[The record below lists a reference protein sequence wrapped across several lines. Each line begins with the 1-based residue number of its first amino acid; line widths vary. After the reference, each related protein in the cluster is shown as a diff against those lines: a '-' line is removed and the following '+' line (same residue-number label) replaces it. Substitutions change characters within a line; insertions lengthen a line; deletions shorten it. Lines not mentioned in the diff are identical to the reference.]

1 MRPRLV
7 IVFMLLVLT
16 PLGLLAW
23 LGVKSAK
30 DERRHVAERFRQV
43 FDGQLADIEQIIG
56 KKVGE
61 LERQLHATSDI
72 GILTA
77 ENIRA
82 IIRKERLARQIFVIG
97 NDGVFLHPLNSE
109 KSTRQ
114 EREFFERTR
123 SIWESGIRFGQRDT
137 QGKGDL
143 PGKAVQYS
151 KTRRP
156 SDPVKKFKYQKGK
169 GQALSSNRA
178 YPQELAPLSDPAS
191 GWHSWFWGDGLN
203 LLYWRQ
209 PFPGGPVIGIEIER
223 MVLLSD
229 IIAALPT
236 ETGVG
241 SGRMV
246 LADARNK
253 PIFQWGD
260 YEQGEGEL
268 PLAERG
274 LGSPLEM
281 WRLRYFSKDNPGS
294 GPLNTGTLTGLF
306 GSLSA
311 AGVALLGLAMYFYRE
326 NAREM
331 RTAERKVSFVNQV
344 SHELK
349 TPLTNIRLYAELAGE
364 KMGQDTDPDLK
375 KCLGIVSEES
385 NRLGRLIGNVLTL
398 AKRDRD
404 TALRSTAADVD
415 QVIQSTI
422 EHFLPA
428 FKKAGMEISIDLS
441 CPGNCML
448 DPDSIE
454 QILANLFSNAEKY
467 ASSGKWI
474 RVSSRRHGQDIEIR
488 VEDRGPGVASDLR
501 DYVFEPFSRLSDKL
515 TEAASGTGIGLSIAR
530 DLARQHGGDL
540 IIEDTKDGKG
550 CCFVLSFT
558 AIEAKTNT

>member
-7 IVFMLLVLT
+7 IIFMLLVLT
-16 PLGLLAW
+16 PLGLLTW

-30 DERRHVAERFRQV
+30 NERHHVAERFRQV

-72 GILTA
+72 RIPTA
-77 ENIRA
+77 ENIRS
-82 IIRKERLARQIFVIG
+82 IIRRERLARQIFVID
-97 NDGVFLHPLNSE
+97 NDGVFLHPLNSKE
-109 KSTRQ
+109 STRQ

-123 SIWESGIRFGQRDT
+123 SIWNSGARFGQRNAE
-137 QGKGDL
+137 GKGQL
-143 PGKAVQYS
+143 SGKVTQYS
-151 KTRRP
+151 KTTKP
-156 SDPVKKFKYQKGK
+156 SDPVQQLKYQKGK
-169 GQALSSNRA
+169 GQVLNIKPIS
-178 YPQELAPLSDPAS
+178 PQELAPLSDPAS

-209 PFPGGPVIGIEIER
+209 PVPGGLVVGIEIER
-223 MVLLSD
+223 IVLLSD
-229 IIAALPT
+229 IVAALPT

-260 YEQGEGEL
+260 YEQSEGEL

-306 GSLSA
+306 GGLSA
-311 AGVALLGLAMYFYRE
+311 AGVTLLGLAMYFYRE

-331 RTAERKVSFVNQV
+331 RTAEQKVSFVNQV

-364 KMGQDTDPDLK
+364 KMGQDADPDLK

-404 TALRSTAADVD
+404 TALRLTAADVD
-415 QVIQSTI
+415 KVIKSTV

-428 FKKAGMEISIDLS
+428 FKKAGMEISINLS
-441 CPGNCML
+441 CPGNYMF
-448 DPDSIE
+448 DADAIE

-467 ASSGKWI
+467 ASSGKLI
-474 RVSSRRHGQDIEIR
+474 RVSSRRYAQYIEIR
-488 VEDRGPGVASDLR
+488 VEDRGQGVAKELR
-501 DYVFEPFSRLSDKL
+501 EYVFEPFSRLNDKL

-540 IIEDTKDGKG
+540 RIEDSKDGKG

-558 AIEAKTNT
+558 ALEAED